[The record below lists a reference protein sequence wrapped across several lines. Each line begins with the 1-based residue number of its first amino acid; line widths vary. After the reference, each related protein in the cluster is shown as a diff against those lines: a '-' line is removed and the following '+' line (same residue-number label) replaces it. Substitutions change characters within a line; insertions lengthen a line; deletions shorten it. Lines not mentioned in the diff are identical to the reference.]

1 MLSAEGEIP
10 CHFLSGRNLFRQKHI
25 SKYFV
30 FCTRFLA
37 PQPHPMKNWKSFMIQ
52 GIAVF
57 LGFTFWG
64 AGMAKLFNEHQFI
77 GWIGPTWLV
86 EEMAKYNLALY
97 ATFIA
102 YSQIFIGFSLL
113 TTRYKLLGSIMM
125 IPMIVNI
132 LMVTISLEWQGTPFV
147 LAFLL
152 LLDLILLWQYR
163 DFFRPLIEESFK
175 ISEVKPGNSRSLN
188 GHLVWLAG
196 LGLQILAV
204 PVSFWNWY
212 AACAIVFAGLILAFL
227 SIKADRINAG

>member
-1 MLSAEGEIP
+1 
-10 CHFLSGRNLFRQKHI
+10 
-25 SKYFV
+25 
-30 FCTRFLA
+30 
-37 PQPHPMKNWKSFMIQ
+37 MKNWKSFMIQ

-64 AGMAKLFNEHQFI
+64 AGMVKLFNEHQFI
-77 GWIGPTWLV
+77 GWIGPPWLI

-97 ATFIA
+97 ASFIA
-102 YSQIFIGFSLL
+102 YSQIIIGFTLL

-132 LMVTISLEWQGTPFV
+132 LIVTISLEWQGTPYV
-147 LAFLL
+147 LGFLL
-152 LLDLILLWQYR
+152 LLDLILLSQYR
-163 DFFRPLIEESFK
+163 NFFRPLIEESFQT
-175 ISEVKPGNSRSLN
+175 SEVKTRISRSLN

-212 AACAIVFAGLILAFL
+212 AACAVVFAGLILAFL
-227 SIKADRINAG
+227 SFKADRIKAG

>member
-1 MLSAEGEIP
+1 VLDY
-10 CHFLSGRNLFRQKHI
+10 CHHNPKPS
-25 SKYFV
+25 
-30 FCTRFLA
+30 
-37 PQPHPMKNWKSFMIQ
+37 MNWKTFFVQ

-64 AGMAKLFNEHQFI
+64 AGMVKLFSEHQFI
-77 GWIGPTWLV
+77 GWIGPRWLV
-86 EEMAKYNLALY
+86 EEMAKYNLGFY
-97 ATFIA
+97 AKFIA

-152 LLDLILLWQYR
+152 LLDLFLLWQYR
-163 DFFRPLIEESFK
+163 DFFRPLVNEEIKVSSIK
-175 ISEVKPGNSRSLN
+175 TRKPKTLN

-204 PVSFWNWY
+204 SVSFWNWY
-212 AACAIVFAGLILAFL
+212 AACTIVFAGLILAFL
-227 SIKADRINAG
+227 SFKVDRIEAN